1 MSTDTLP
8 GKFGRYEVEA
18 QIGEGSMG
26 RVYRAFDPLA
36 QRFVCVKTLRPEILT
51 EDTAGEYL
59 LRFEREARAA
69 GGLSHPHIVTIH
81 DVGQNYFV
89 MELLEGVTLQGI
101 LAERGR
107 LPPDE
112 AVRLLEPVADALDYA
127 HSRGVIHRDVKP
139 GNVIVLPDGRS
150 KIMDFGVAHFGGTV
164 TARGQFYGSPSY
176 MAPERIARSESTP
189 GADLFSLAVV
199 AYELVTGQRPFQGD
213 SITAIIYRIVNE
225 DPPAPSTLN
234 PELPPGYDAVFSRA
248 LAKDPAARFPSA
260 RALLE
265 ALAGRSIQAPT
276 EAPPPQPRAAPPPQV
291 VEEIET
297 QDLKPVLMRLD
308 RRSMLAL
315 AAGVVLLAAAAYY
328 RLAPGRSPTAAIG
341 VQTQPSAAS
350 VLVDGATVGRSPLSL
365 EGLKPGPHT
374 VRVVREGFAPAE
386 VSLQLLPGDS
396 PVPLRFKLQPVAAI
410 LSVRSQPLGAQVS
423 VDGEAVGSTPLA
435 GLPVSPGVHR
445 VQVERD
451 GYRLW
456 GQAVEAR
463 SGLETALEAVLE
475 ASGHAPKTPG
485 RPGGWVAEGDL
496 IEMGPG
502 VEPPKKVAG
511 EPAPYPPLAAR
522 LKLQGAVTV
531 EMIVTERGAVVD
543 PRVIESAGEAL
554 DEAVLEAVRAWR
566 FEPARKNDVRV
577 RVRYTYRQQ
586 FTSRP

>member
-1 MSTDTLP
+1 MATDSLP

-59 LRFEREARAA
+59 VRFEREARAA
-69 GGLSHPHIVTIH
+69 AGLSHPHIVTIH

-101 LAERGR
+101 LAERGK

-112 AVRLLEPVADALDYA
+112 VVRILEPVADALDYA

-139 GNVIVLPDGRS
+139 GNIIVLSDGRA

-199 AYELVTGQRPFQGD
+199 AYEMVTGQRPFQGD
-213 SITAIIYRIVNE
+213 TITSIIYRIVNE
-225 DPPAPSTLN
+225 DPPAPSARN
-234 PELPPGYDAVFSRA
+234 AELAPRYDAVFGRA

-260 RALLE
+260 KAFLG
-265 ALAGRSIQAPT
+265 ALADRAVET
-276 EAPPPQPRAAPPPQV
+276 PPDAAPPTPRSAPASQAV
-291 VEEIET
+291 GDVET
-297 QDLKPVLMRLD
+297 QDLKPALARWDV
-308 RRSMLAL
+308 RSKLAL
-315 AAGVVLLAAAAYY
+315 AAGVVLLAGVYLQ
-328 RLAPGRSPTAAIG
+328 LAPGSPPTAAIG
-341 VQTQPSAAS
+341 VQTLPSAAT

-365 EGLKPGPHT
+365 EGLKPGAHT
-374 VRVVREGFAPAE
+374 VRVTREGFAPAE
-386 VSLQLLPGDS
+386 VSLHLLPGAA

-410 LSVRSQPLGAQVS
+410 LSVRSQPQGAKVA

-435 GLPVSPGVHR
+435 GLPVSPGVHSVR
-445 VQVERD
+445 VERE

-463 SGLETALEAVLE
+463 SGQETTLEADLE

-496 IEMGPG
+496 IELAPG

-511 EPAPYPPLAAR
+511 EPAAYPSEAAR

-531 EMIVTERGAVVD
+531 EMIVTERGEVTN
-543 PRVIESAGEAL
+543 PRVIESAGETL
-554 DEAVLEAVRAWR
+554 DEAVLDAVRGWR
-566 FEPARKNDVRV
+566 FEPARKNEVRV